1 MSRTGEVSRL
11 LKRMRGGDRD
21 AASELLPLVY
31 AELQRLA
38 HSRMQGER
46 RGHTLQPT
54 ALVHETYLRLMGHE
68 EATWENRAHF
78 FGAATIAM
86 RRILVEHARTFSSR
100 KGEGDP
106 VNSPEIELP
115 DSEIAKNLPGRVIA
129 VHEALTKFAKEHS
142 RKAQLVELR
151 FFVGLGLR
159 ETAELLGVSVRTA
172 TRDWNYAKAWLY
184 REVQSS
190 QDRADS

>member
-1 MSRTGEVSRL
+1 
-11 LKRMRGGDRD
+11 
-21 AASELLPLVY
+21 
-31 AELQRLA
+31 
-38 HSRMQGER
+38 
-46 RGHTLQPT
+46 
-54 ALVHETYLRLMGHE
+54 MGHE